1 MKILF
6 WNKVTCKVSI
16 KIKIILNE
24 WGNMIIFSKNKQVFW
39 INMIEFEVKSRRFN
53 EKLDIWILFRKQL
66 KTSIIRVGLSMEIWF
81 WNKGTCRVSIKYK
94 IILNGCVVMNKI
106 NKNNSSVT
114 SIWRESPSKTM
125 ILVQKFEI

>member
-24 WGNMIIFSKNKQVFW
+24 WGDMIIFSKNKQVFW
-39 INMIEFEVKSRRFN
+39 INLIEFEVKSRRFN

-81 WNKGTCRVSIKYK
+81 WNKVTCRVSIKHK
-94 IILNGCVVMNKI
+94 IILNGCVVMNKF

-114 SIWRESPSKTM
+114 SIWREFPSKTM

>member
-24 WGNMIIFSKNKQVFW
+24 WDDMIIFSKNKQVFW
-39 INMIEFEVKSRRFN
+39 INLIEFEVKSRRFN
-53 EKLDIWILFRKQL
+53 ENLDIWILFRKQL
-66 KTSIIRVGLSMEIWF
+66 KTSIIRVGLSIEILF
-81 WNKGTCRVSIKYK
+81 WNQVTCRVSIKYK
-94 IILNGCVVMNKI
+94 IIFIECVVMNTF

-114 SIWRESPSKTM
+114 SIWRESPSKTI